1 MTEKRMKGTK
11 TSIQDV
17 YARLI
22 ELIDYNTIL
31 IGHSLDC
38 DLRALKVR
46 KWSNAPSPFADLSH
60 TDRSSLASS

>member
-11 TSIQDV
+11 KSIQDV
-17 YARLI
+17 YAKLI

-38 DLRALKVR
+38 DLRALKV
-46 KWSNAPSPFADLSH
+46 SDLVHALLPFADLSAS
-60 TDRSSLASS
+60 DRSSLASS